1 MPAFSQSQLHFF
13 EKFAEALFD
22 GFDDMA
28 ISLEQITRN
37 FSKNLELAGDPG
49 LTTMRIVLTGAPLI
63 LGLGFTTWS
72 VADRRASIQRNLID
86 TQSNFRQDLAR
97 LKSLVYAAYYGHW
110 VGTTEADN
118 VGHNEVFKQLKFQLP
133 MERYRAPEEA
143 RLERLSD
150 RDIDPRYVLEPF
162 EAPDEVDYIVIGS
175 GPGGAVAARNLAPF
189 GSVLIIEA
197 GPFVPSNRITLEER
211 RMGTTLFKNGALQST
226 WDSDIIIFQGR
237 NVGGSSTINNGICL
251 RMAGETLHNAS
262 TADPFDKWIA
272 QGADIGRANLV
283 AAYDAVG
290 TYLGVSKVSPRHGIG
305 NGQHLLDGW
314 KAFAQGRRD
323 PWITGANPGW
333 YDKNFGPT
341 DGPDACARAG
351 YCNTGCPYARKRAM
365 GQSYLPDVCK
375 DHGARILPDT
385 KVERIEWD
393 KGAFWGSE
401 PWKATGVIA
410 IVGADKTEK
419 LIRATKGVVVAGGTI
434 ASSKLLE
441 RSGIENTG
449 HGISLNVASPVVA
462 LMPEGVSPAWDEDQM
477 TSAVDCGDFWL
488 ESHFQPPMSM
498 SMLMGG
504 WFEELDRRM
513 KNYSRMRSVGVL
525 LPLDRRGKVVGDKLS
540 FKFRPEDLTL
550 MRKALATLSK
560 IHRDNGALEIW
571 PSLRRGLTLAGN
583 STDAQIDAFY
593 SENVRETDDLTLS
606 SAHPHGGNP
615 INADPDKGVVDLR
628 CKVHGTT
635 NVLVTDASVFPTCIG
650 VNAQYTVM
658 AISHYAT
665 APDPVTNKPP
675 I

>member
-1 MPAFSQSQLHFF
+1 MPAFSQAQLHFF
-13 EKFAEALFD
+13 EKFVEALFD
-22 GFDDMA
+22 GFEEMA
-28 ISLEQITRN
+28 IPLDQITRN

-49 LTTMRIVLTGAPLI
+49 LTTMRIVLAAAPLI
-63 LGLGFTTWS
+63 LGLGFSTWS
-72 VADRRASIQRNLID
+72 VADRRASIQSNLID
-86 TQSNFRQDLAR
+86 TQGNFRQDLAR

-118 VGHNEVFKQLKFQLP
+118 VGHNKVFEQLKFKLP
-133 MERYRAPEEA
+133 MERDRAPDEA
-143 RLERLSD
+143 QLTRLPG
-150 RDIDPRYVLEPF
+150 RDIDPQYVLEPF
-162 EAPDEVDYIVIGS
+162 EAPDEVDYIVVGS

-189 GSVLIIEA
+189 GSVLIVEA
-197 GPFVPSNRITLEER
+197 GPFVPSEKLTLEER

-251 RMAGETLHNAS
+251 RMVGEDLHNHS
-262 TADPFDKWIA
+262 TVDPFDRWVA
-272 QGADIGRANLV
+272 QGADIGRDNL
-283 AAYDAVG
+283 ASAYEAVE
-290 TYLGVSKVSPRHGIG
+290 TYLGITKVSPARGVG
-305 NGQHLLDGW
+305 NGQHLIDGW
-314 KAFAQGRRD
+314 NAFAQGRTD
-323 PWITGANPGW
+323 PWISGARPGW

-341 DGPDACARAG
+341 EGPDACARAG

-365 GQSYLPDVCK
+365 GQSYLPDACK
-375 DHGARILPDT
+375 NHGARILPDT

-393 KGAFWGSE
+393 RGAFWGSE
-401 PWKATGVIA
+401 PWRATGVIA
-410 IVGADKTEK
+410 IVGAEKTEK

-449 HGISLNVASPVVA
+449 RGISLNVASPVVA

-504 WFEELDRRM
+504 WFETLDYRM
-513 KNYSRMRSVGVL
+513 RNYSRMRSVGVL

-560 IHRDNGALEIW
+560 IHRDSGALEIW
-571 PSLRRGLTLAGN
+571 PSLRRGLTLPGN

-593 SENVRETDDLTLS
+593 DRHVEQTDDLTLS
-606 SAHPHGGNP
+606 SAHPHGGNA
-615 INADPDKGVVDLR
+615 INADPGKGVVDLK

-650 VNAQYTVM
+650 VNAQFTILAV
-658 AISHYAT
+658 SHLAT
-665 APDPVTNKPP
+665 RPDPVTGRPP